1 MTFKNFYGLNFLLHT
16 GEFSYESTIKISD
29 LRVTIFDAQ
38 SAWVIMRSLVEQLH
52 TVALSNNGRGEV
64 NSDHL

>member
-16 GEFSYESTIKISD
+16 GESTIKISD

-52 TVALSNNGRGEV
+52 TVVLGNNGRGEV
-64 NSDHL
+64 KSDHL